1 LELEVDRESI
11 KFKISLG
18 VDRESIKF
26 KISIDLA
33 EINKIKP
40 DTAKEMQN
48 YLKDLWTDI
57 VCFLSNNYSPIA

>member
-1 LELEVDRESI
+1 MELEVDRESI

-18 VDRESIKF
+18 VDRESMKF

-33 EINKIKP
+33 EVNKIKP
-40 DTAKEMQN
+40 DTANGMQN

-57 VCFLSNNYSPIA
+57 ACFLSNNYSPIA

>member
-1 LELEVDRESI
+1 MELEVDRESI

-48 YLKDLWTDI
+48 Y
-57 VCFLSNNYSPIA
+57 